1 MLKKFILWFLSP
13 FHDTQEIQNK
23 GYTEGIKKGQCNK
36 WFAFDYCDSI
46 RFTTFLYLI
55 ESLESISDPPS
66 HNFIYV
72 WRKSKGYYVLQIL
85 QFIYTFK
92 ELYGFGKH
100 ATYLQPV
107 FVVTSNHWRVSSRD
121 SFRQILWPKT
131 KQVYMVL
138 HVMHEN
144 IVFLLISIEINS
156 NGCLLVSC

>member
-92 ELYGFGKH
+92 GYMDLGNMRLIYSLYLWWPAIIDVYRQGIHLGRSCDPK
-100 ATYLQPV
+100 Q
-107 FVVTSNHWRVSSRD
+107 SR
-121 SFRQILWPKT
+121 FTWCFMWYMKT
-131 KQVYMVL
+131 
-138 HVMHEN
+138 
-144 IVFLLISIEINS
+144 
-156 NGCLLVSC
+156 